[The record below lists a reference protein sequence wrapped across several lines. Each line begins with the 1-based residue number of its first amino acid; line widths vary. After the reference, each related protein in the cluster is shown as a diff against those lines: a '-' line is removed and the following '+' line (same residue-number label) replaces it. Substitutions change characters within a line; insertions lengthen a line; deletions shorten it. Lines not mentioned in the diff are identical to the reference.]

1 MSEIQVEKTLS
12 GYNLNFN
19 GDHILAAVSHLQ
31 THSDGRLTGS
41 VELTLGKTKQREPTF
56 TFNFTSDIA
65 RKRLINTLNEKYSD
79 WKWMPIIDALCT
91 HVQSLAKTGEDDTII
106 QPSDP
111 RGKHPGYYI
120 DPVIMKG
127 VPNVI
132 YGDKGVNKTTLGL
145 AMLGIVVIGVTD
157 SSCGLVANEKANIA
171 LLDWENNRDLTD
183 YTTSRLVEGQ
193 TVPYFELPYLRC
205 FLPMS
210 DDMERIGAFLY
221 KHKAKLIIVDS
232 LGKAAGS
239 DSHDSS
245 GKNAALRFFE
255 CLDRFQIPGLT
266 TLIIGQNAKDD
277 TGKRTIF
284 GSAYYTYYS
293 RNIFRL
299 QRSKEKPLT
308 DDEMRVALIHEESN
322 FSVRSK
328 PIGFR
333 LNYTKESI
341 SIVQEAASVSEYME
355 GANQTRTLLDFLKHG
370 GKNVKDIAIE
380 IDASDNRTRSLLSK
394 LKSRGLVA
402 SLGSGL
408 YALPV
413 KDEQAEF

>member
-1 MSEIQVEKTLS
+1 MSDILVEKTLS

-31 THSDGRLTGS
+31 RHSDGRLTGS
-41 VELTLGKTKQREPTF
+41 IELTLGKAKQQEPAF
-56 TFNFTSDIA
+56 TFNFTSDVT
-65 RKRLINTLNEKYSD
+65 RKRLINTLNEKYPD
-79 WKWMPIIDALCT
+79 WEWLQKIDALCAK
-91 HVQSLAKTGEDDTII
+91 VQSLSKTGEDDTII

-120 DPVIMKG
+120 EPIIMKG

-132 YGDKGVNKTTLGL
+132 YGDKGVNKTTLCL
-145 AMLGIVVIGVTD
+145 AMLGVISNTVKD
-157 SSCGLVANEKANIA
+157 STFGLIAEDTTGIA

-183 YTTSRLVEGQ
+183 YTTSRLVEGE
-193 TVPYFELPYLRC
+193 TIPYFELPYLRC
-205 FLPMS
+205 SLPMS

-221 KHKAKLIIVDS
+221 KHKATLVMVDS

-266 TLIIGQNAKDD
+266 TLIIGQNAKDEV
-277 TGKRTIF
+277 GRKSIF
-284 GSAYYTYYS
+284 GSTYYTYYS

-299 QRSKEKPLT
+299 QRSKEKSLT

-322 FSVRSK
+322 FSVRSQ

-333 LNYTKESI
+333 ITYTKESI
-341 SIVQEAASVSEYME
+341 SIVQEAASISEYME

-370 GKNVKDIAIE
+370 GKTVKEIAAR

-394 LKSRGLVA
+394 LKTRGLVQ

-413 KDEQAEF
+413 KDDQLDF

>member
-1 MSEIQVEKTLS
+1 VSEILVEKTLS

-19 GDHILAAVSHLQ
+19 GDHIMAAVSHLQ
-31 THSDGRLTGS
+31 RHSDGTLKGMLG
-41 VELTLGKTKQREPTF
+41 LTLGKQKQTEPEF
-56 TFNFTSDIA
+56 TFNFTA
-65 RKRLINTLNEKYSD
+65 PLGRKQLINTMNEKYPD
-79 WKWMPIIDALCT
+79 WQWLQIIDRLCNK
-91 HVQSLAKTGEDDTII
+91 VQELSKKGEDDTII

-120 DPVIMKG
+120 EPIIMKG

-132 YGDKGVNKTTLGL
+132 YGDKGVNKTTLCL
-145 AMLGIVVIGVTD
+145 AMMGIICVGITD
-157 SSCGLVANEKANIA
+157 SPLGLIAEQTANIA

-183 YTTSRLVEGQ
+183 YTTSRLVEGESI
-193 TVPYFELPYLRC
+193 PYFELPYLRC
-205 FLPMS
+205 SLPMS
-210 DDMERIGAFLY
+210 DDMERVGNFLY
-221 KHKAKLIIVDS
+221 KHKSNLIMIDS

-255 CLDRFQIPGLT
+255 CLDRFEIPGLT

-277 TGKRTIF
+277 TGRRSIF
-284 GSAYYTYYS
+284 GSTYYTYYS

-299 QRSKEKPLT
+299 QRSKDKSDE
-308 DDEMRVALIHEESN
+308 DEMRVALIHEESN

-341 SIVQEAASVSEYME
+341 SIVQEAASISEYME
-355 GANQTRTLLDFLKHG
+355 GANQTKTLLDFLKQG
-370 GKNVKDIAIE
+370 AKSVTAIAVE
-380 IDASDNRTRSLLSK
+380 INASDNRTRSLLSK
-394 LKSRGLVA
+394 LKTRGLIQ
-402 SLGSGL
+402 SLGSGM
-408 YALPV
+408 YGLPV
-413 KDEQAEF
+413 KDNQLDF

>member
-1 MSEIQVEKTLS
+1 MSEILVDRTLS

-19 GDHILAAVSHLQ
+19 GDHITVAVSHLQ
-31 THSDGRLTGS
+31 CHSDGSLKGTIGL
-41 VELTLGKTKQREPTF
+41 VLGKSKIEEPIF

-65 RKRLINTLNEKYSD
+65 RKRLINTLNEKYPD
-79 WKWMPIIDALCT
+79 WQWLPLIDKLCAT
-91 HVQSLAKTGEDDTII
+91 VQSLSKIGEDDTVI

-111 RGKHPGYYI
+111 SGKHPGYYI
-120 DPVIMKG
+120 EPVIMKG

-132 YGDKGVNKTTLGL
+132 YGDKGVNKTTLCL
-145 AMLGIVVIGVTD
+145 AMLGLIQIGVTD
-157 SSCGLVANEKANIA
+157 STCGLIANENASIA
-171 LLDWENNRDLTD
+171 LLDWENNRELTD
-183 YTTSRLVEGQ
+183 YTASRLVEGQ

-205 FLPMS
+205 SLPMS

-221 KHKAKLIIVDS
+221 KHKANLVMVDS

-277 TGKRTIF
+277 AGKRSIF
-284 GSAYYTYYS
+284 GSTYYTYYS

-299 QRSKEKPLT
+299 QRSKDKPS

-322 FSVRSK
+322 FSTRSK

-333 LNYTKESI
+333 INYTKESI

-355 GANQTRTLLDFLKHG
+355 GANQTKTLLDFLKQG
-370 GKNVKDIAIE
+370 AKTVSAIATE
-380 IDASDNRTRSLLSK
+380 LNTSDNRTRSLLSK
-394 LKSRGLVA
+394 LKSRGLVT
-402 SLGSGL
+402 SLGSGMWG
-408 YALPV
+408 ATS
-413 KDEQAEF
+413 DQNDQSSF

>member
-1 MSEIQVEKTLS
+1 VSEILVEKTLS

-19 GDHILAAVSHLQ
+19 GDNIMAAVSHLQ
-31 THSDGRLTGS
+31 RHSDGRLTGS
-41 VELTLGKTKQREPTF
+41 IELILGKAKKQEPAF
-56 TFNFTSDIA
+56 TFNFTSDVT
-65 RKRLINTLNEKYSD
+65 RKRLINNLNEKYPD
-79 WKWMPIIDALCT
+79 WQWLEKIDALCAK
-91 HVQSLAKTGEDDTII
+91 VQNLSKAGEDDTII

-132 YGDKGVNKTTLGL
+132 YGDKGVNKTTLCL
-145 AMLGIVVIGVTD
+145 AMLGIISNSVTD
-157 SSCGLVANEKANIA
+157 SPSGLTASSSAAIA

-183 YTTSRLVEGQ
+183 YTTSRLVEGEA
-193 TVPYFELPYLRC
+193 VPYFELPYLRC
-205 FLPMS
+205 SLPMS
-210 DDMERIGAFLY
+210 DDMERIGNFLY
-221 KHKAKLIIVDS
+221 KHKANLIMVDS

-255 CLDRFQIPGLT
+255 CLDRFQIQGLT

-277 TGKRTIF
+277 TGKRSIF
-284 GSAYYTYYS
+284 GSTYYTYYS

-299 QRSKEKPLT
+299 QRSKDKT
-308 DDEMRVALIHEESN
+308 DDDEMRIALIHEESN
-322 FSVRSK
+322 FSTRSK

-341 SIVQEAASVSEYME
+341 SIVQEAASISEYME
-355 GANQTRTLLDFLKHG
+355 GANQTRTLLDFLKSG
-370 GKNVKDIAIE
+370 SKSVSAIAIE
-380 IDASDNRTRSLLSK
+380 LNASDNRTRSLLSK
-394 LKSRGLVA
+394 LKTRGLVI
-402 SLGSGL
+402 SLGSGR
-408 YALPV
+408 YGLPSN
-413 KDEQAEF
+413 QSEF